1 MGAEVVSP
9 KDTFTAWRI
18 STPSSSSSISMLDRN
33 GVSKLSFPLRIRLH
47 PRRLQNQPL
56 QDMPQLFDAAM

>member
-1 MGAEVVSP
+1 
-9 KDTFTAWRI
+9 
-18 STPSSSSSISMLDRN
+18 MLDRN